1 MSEAFLKVVN
11 MSISA
16 GWLVL
21 AVLALRLILKKA
33 PKWVNVLLWGIVA
46 VRLICPFS
54 IESALSLIPSTET
67 ISPEIMMDWT
77 PEISTGIEPLDQ
89 VVNPVIFT
97 SFAPQ
102 GMASANPLQI
112 LIPVAA
118 NLWLLGVLI
127 LLAYTAISYLTLR
140 HKLRTA
146 VILRGNIFQCE
157 TVSSPFVLGIL
168 KPKIYLPY
176 SMDGNNLDH
185 VVAHEKA
192 HIKRKDHW
200 WKPSGFLLLTV
211 YWFNPLMWVAYILLC
226 RDIELA
232 CDEKVIAELGY
243 EQRADYTQA
252 LVACA
257 VNRRM
262 IAACPLAFGEVG
274 VKDRIKSIM
283 NYRKPTFWIIVT
295 ALVVCIVVAV
305 CFLTDPFEP
314 VFNDVL
320 YQNGYVILSQ
330 NDRELTLTVPK
341 DFLPDEIYT
350 AEGYEFDEGQIVA
363 YSTDTTTVWL
373 RKVML
378 SNESPDQL
386 YFAFDISYEIAEKG
400 TILSIHSCLPNDQY
414 TYRGGLRSKDLRDN
428 NTVYPG
434 AVNTRGHGPDSQFWF
449 YVSTD
454 ACKQAEGNL
463 YFEVILNEI
472 EYEADQRD
480 RSFSMSGDN
489 VSDLNPEAIV
499 ERILDIENITNSG
512 VYMNSMNFSLQ
523 VDSDFNWADSQ
534 AVTYFFTKAQTT
546 YNSQLRIFPHE
557 GKYFLTEPSVGQEQQ
572 SIYLLR
578 HYLDAIK
585 YLPQDAIRQMALADQ
600 YIISHRE
607 EGTPG
612 SYDRVIT
619 YTQNGAED
627 IEGWYIHLEIQ
638 PLHADGDA
646 FSGTGDEVIHVFYS
660 GNGIAVDRS
669 QLDQLKVNKVLVSR
683 MDVLCGS
690 SSDVT
695 ITDQKIISQLLS
707 IYKSVEVEDYSRPLN
722 DERIMLQFFSGDNM
736 VVDWYV
742 SYYEEDDEIV
752 TCGDAFGLGNKR
764 VVGEFDYDWLLSLCA
779 ISEIEFTGN
788 RNLGLNAEIID
799 IDYDQRILYVK
810 DIDESAA
817 VFGDRCAID
826 CSYAI
831 SCDNLIYVN
840 YSEFND
846 VRAITFED
854 FEVGDSVIIAMYDS
868 EKDRAFNSSA
878 IAEQIQLGT
887 QKFSNN
893 MLSSMEPT
901 QTNLRGFYGGYLFIP
916 INGSTFRYE
925 LTNIDPNTVNAGD
938 FLLTFTE
945 ETLIEGIVWEV
956 YSLKEYPDMTKVLA
970 ISGTNSAWICEYAPA
985 MQAEEGALEAARDA
999 GYVIV
1004 ENGYL
1009 TNGNDAWKEFYN
1021 KTQEGKHATIYLA
1034 HYYTLDPDRTVST
1047 TYEALNQDYP
1057 ALYIHEL
1064 SYDGDRFVL
1073 RTESDVKVY
1082 EHLMMYLSSGT
1093 PLAGNSEHKQVIHY
1107 VLTHDTTHTWEELWG
1122 SLASSVLGA
1131 VIDHS
1136 CSSFSK

>member
-67 ISPEIMMDWT
+67 ISPDIMMDWT

-89 VVNPVIFT
+89 VVNPVIST

-127 LLAYTAISYLTLR
+127 LLVYTAISYLTLR
-140 HKLRTA
+140 YKLRTA
-146 VILRGNIFQCE
+146 VILRDNIFQCE

-168 KPKIYLPY
+168 KPRIYLPY
-176 SMDGNNLDH
+176 SMDGNNLNH
-185 VVAHEKA
+185 VVAHEQA

-200 WKPSGFLLLTV
+200 WKPLGFLLLTV

-232 CDEKVIAELGY
+232 CDEKVIAELGN
-243 EQRADYTQA
+243 EQRADYTHA

-274 VKDRIKSIM
+274 VKDRVKSIM
-283 NYRKPTFWIIVT
+283 NYRKPTFWIIVI
-295 ALVVCIVVAV
+295 ALVVCVVVAV

-320 YQNGYVILSQ
+320 HQNGYVILSQ

-341 DFLPDEIYT
+341 DYLPNEIYT
-350 AEGYEFDEGQIVA
+350 AEGYEFDEGQVVA

-373 RKVML
+373 RKVMI

-386 YFAFDISYEIAEKG
+386 YFAFDISYDIAEKG
-400 TILSIHSCLPNDQY
+400 TILSINSRLPNDQY
-414 TYRGGLRSKDLRDN
+414 TIRGGLRSKDLRDN
-428 NTVYPG
+428 HTVYPG
-434 AVNTRGHGPDSQFWF
+434 AVNMRGHGPDSQFWF

-454 ACKQAEGNL
+454 ACKQAEGAL
-463 YFEVILNEI
+463 YFEVVLNEI
-472 EYEADQRD
+472 EYEADRRD

-489 VSDLNPEAIV
+489 VSNLNPEAIV
-499 ERILDIENITNSG
+499 ERILDIEDITNSS

-534 AVTYFFTKAQTT
+534 AVTYFFTKSKTT
-546 YNSQLRIFPHE
+546 YKGQLRIFPHE
-557 GKYFLTEPSVGQEQQ
+557 EKYFLTEPSVGQEQQ
-572 SIYLLR
+572 SIFLLQ

-585 YLPQDAIRQMALADQ
+585 YLPQEAIRQMAPADQ
-600 YIISHRE
+600 YFISHRE
-607 EGTPG
+607 EGTPR

-683 MDVLCGS
+683 MDMLSGS

-764 VVGEFDYDWLLSLCA
+764 VVDESDYDWLLNLCA

-831 SCDNLIYVN
+831 SRDNLIYVN
-840 YSEFND
+840 Y
-846 VRAITFED
+846 ED
-854 FEVGDSVIIAMYDS
+854 PNELRTISFVDFQVGDSVIISLYES
-868 EKDRAFNSSA
+868 EKEKAFNGRA
-878 IAEQIQLGT
+878 TADQIQLGT
-887 QKFSNN
+887 QRLNYKYV
-893 MLSSMEPT
+893 LSYEPLGVSGDNVKELST
-901 QTNLRGFYGGYLFIP
+901 PPDDVIWQDGFAINELAPGEEIVSDYEIIIDEDGTDLFLTLSWGRAALVLKYGIRAADGTEYFQEKPGGYSHLRIKDLPAGTYHLFVRNSDAYHGIP
-916 INGSTFRYE
+916 AYE
-925 LTNIDPNTVNAGD
+925 NPEDFPDVSFNATG
-938 FLLTFTE
+938 
-945 ETLIEGIVWEV
+945 
-956 YSLKEYPDMTKVLA
+956 A
-970 ISGTNSAWICEYAPA
+970 ILYAF
-985 MQAEEGALEAARDA
+985 D
-999 GYVIV
+999 
-1004 ENGYL
+1004 N
-1009 TNGNDAWKEFYN
+1009 
-1021 KTQEGKHATIYLA
+1021 
-1034 HYYTLDPDRTVST
+1034 
-1047 TYEALNQDYP
+1047 
-1057 ALYIHEL
+1057 
-1064 SYDGDRFVL
+1064 
-1073 RTESDVKVY
+1073 
-1082 EHLMMYLSSGT
+1082 
-1093 PLAGNSEHKQVIHY
+1093 
-1107 VLTHDTTHTWEELWG
+1107 
-1122 SLASSVLGA
+1122 
-1131 VIDHS
+1131 
-1136 CSSFSK
+1136 